1 LRRAIVPDAALTIL
15 YFAWVRERIGVGE
28 ERVVPPAGVNDVAA
42 LIDWLATRG
51 EGHAA
56 AFADRGRLR
65 AAIDQ
70 TFVPLDAAIVG
81 AREVAIFP
89 PVTGG

>member
-1 LRRAIVPDAALTIL
+1 MRVL

-28 ERVVPPAGVNDVAA
+28 EEVDPPAGTVTVGA
-42 LIDWLATRG
+42 LVDWLAGRG

-56 AFADRGRLR
+56 AFADRARLR
-65 AAIDQ
+65 AAVDQ
-70 TFVPLDAAIVG
+70 IFVPLDAPIAG
-81 AREVAIFP
+81 AREVALFP

>member
-1 LRRAIVPDAALTIL
+1 MAVDIL
-15 YFAWVRERIGVGE
+15 YFAWVREAVGMGQERID
-28 ERVVPPAGVNDVAA
+28 PPAEIGTVAA
-42 LIDWLATRG
+42 LIDWLAARS
-51 EGHAA
+51 EDHAR

-65 AAIDQ
+65 AAVDQ
-70 TFVPLDAAIVG
+70 VFVPLDASIVG